1 MAGAAA
7 GAAMAKRAPGG
18 NGTDAA
24 QPVGGSRPASPAD
37 EGVDLK
43 GRLEQFGDL
52 LGRGLDLAEAGL
64 SLGITLAT
72 TLGTVAQQKIVGKI
86 MDVAGSDPS
95 PQASVS
101 GAAPAPASPAPPPQ
115 AFGITNRLP
124 LVPGMAV
131 SISFS
136 INNDSAVAPKQV
148 SLRVEPFTGERS
160 GAMLPPESLLVTPA
174 SIAIAPMD
182 FEKFVLVGAIPEM
195 SPPDTYN
202 GSIAVTAEDSMRIPV
217 LLVVEG

>member
-1 MAGAAA
+1 MAD
-7 GAAMAKRAPGG
+7 RAPRG

-24 QPVGGSRPASPAD
+24 APGGGSRPASPAD
-37 EGVDLK
+37 EGLDLK
-43 GRLEQFGDL
+43 AHLERFGNL

-72 TLGTVAQQKIVGKI
+72 TLGTVAQQKIVEKI

-95 PQASVS
+95 PQVSVS
-101 GAAPAPASPAPPPQ
+101 GAAPAPAAPRPPPQ

-124 LVPGMAV
+124 LTPGMAM

-136 INNDSAVAPKQV
+136 INNDSAVTPKQV

-160 GAMLPPESLLVTPA
+160 GAMLPPESLLITPA
-174 SIAIAPMD
+174 STAIAPMD
-182 FEKFVLVGAIPEM
+182 FEKFVLVGTIPEI
-195 SPPDTYN
+195 SPPDTYH

>member
-1 MAGAAA
+1 
-7 GAAMAKRAPGG
+7 
-18 NGTDAA
+18 
-24 QPVGGSRPASPAD
+24 
-37 EGVDLK
+37 
-43 GRLEQFGDL
+43 
-52 LGRGLDLAEAGL
+52 
-64 SLGITLAT
+64 
-72 TLGTVAQQKIVGKI
+72 
-86 MDVAGSDPS
+86 
-95 PQASVS
+95 
-101 GAAPAPASPAPPPQ
+101 
-115 AFGITNRLP
+115 
-124 LVPGMAV
+124 MAV